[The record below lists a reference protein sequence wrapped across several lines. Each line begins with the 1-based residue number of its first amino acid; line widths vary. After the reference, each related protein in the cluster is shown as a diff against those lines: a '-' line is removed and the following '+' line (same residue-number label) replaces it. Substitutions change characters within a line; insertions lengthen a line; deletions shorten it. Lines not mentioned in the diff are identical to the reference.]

1 MKITCPD
8 CSTSYDIKPNVVGAE
23 GRSVKCARCG
33 NRWFVSPP
41 EQEDSPAPERV
52 EDVPPVSEEEAADI
66 DEAAWEEDAAEESEV
81 EEEDDPPAADFG
93 SVAQTQSAPVDGD
106 TDDGEAE
113 EVEKT
118 IDIETMANRPKIKV
132 NPNKFKRRR
141 LRAIIAWFARLNY
154 RRLAGIGVFLFSVF
168 FVGAGIMLRD
178 TIVKSAPD
186 LASLYETIGLD
197 VNLRGLEFR
206 DLRTFQEV
214 EEGKIVLVVEGSIRN
229 VVAETT
235 AVPAVHL
242 SLRGEDH
249 QEIYAWTVEP
259 RTVNLDGL
267 DETRFRTRL
276 EDPPENAV
284 DIQVRFV
291 ERKIRQTS
299 FE

>member
-1 MKITCPD
+1 MKITCPE
-8 CSTSYDIKPNVVGAE
+8 CSTSYDIKANVVGTE

-33 NRWFVSPP
+33 NRWFVSPLQDEEP
-41 EQEDSPAPERV
+41 EAPSAEI
-52 EDVPPVSEEEAADI
+52 EAPT
-66 DEAAWEEDAAEESEV
+66 EPAAEESLADEEAWAEDAVSEADESEPDIPPGDGV
-81 EEEDDPPAADFG
+81 EDAVAGVSPAEEAPVEDDDAA
-93 SVAQTQSAPVDGD
+93 
-106 TDDGEAE
+106 
-113 EVEKT
+113 KT
-118 IDIETMANRPKIKV
+118 ADIESMANRPKIKV

-141 LRAIIAWFARLNY
+141 FKAIVAWLSRRNY
-154 RRLAGIGVFLFSVF
+154 RRMAGVSIFCFALL
-168 FVGAGIMLRD
+168 FVGLSIMLRD
-178 TIVKSAPD
+178 TIVKTAPD
-186 LASLYETIGLD
+186 LASLFETVGLD

-229 VVAETT
+229 VVAENT

-249 QEIYAWTVEP
+249 QEIYAWTFEP
-259 RTVNLDGL
+259 RTINLDGL